1 MRHATTTTKRRD
13 PMARVKLSAQRQITI
28 PAETAKRLGLKAGE
42 ELELVESEKA
52 IVLVPR
58 KHIPKDQQWYYTDE
72 WQQMMQ
78 EAFDDL
84 KHGRMLGPF
93 ESVEEFKQ
101 SLQARA
107 HRS

>member
-1 MRHATTTTKRRD
+1 
-13 PMARVKLSAQRQITI
+13 MARVKLSARRQITI

-52 IVLVPR
+52 ILLVPR

-78 EAFDDL
+78 EAFEDV
-84 KHGRMLGPF
+84 KAGRMLGPF

-101 SLQARA
+101 SLKTRPP
-107 HRS
+107 HP

>member
-1 MRHATTTTKRRD
+1 
-13 PMARVKLSAQRQITI
+13 MARVKLSSRRQITI

-42 ELELVESEKA
+42 ELELVESEKT

-78 EAFDDL
+78 EAFEEVKQGKL
-84 KHGRMLGPF
+84 IGPF
-93 ESVEEFKQ
+93 DSAEE
-101 SLQARA
+101 AIRA
-107 HRS
+107 LKETKI

>member
-1 MRHATTTTKRRD
+1 
-13 PMARVKLSAQRQITI
+13 MARVKLSARRQITI

-58 KHIPKDQQWYYTDE
+58 KHIPKDQRWYYTDE

-78 EAFDDL
+78 EAFEDL
-84 KHGRMLGPF
+84 KAGRMFGPF
-93 ESVEEFKQ
+93 ESVQEFKKMEGQ
-101 SLQARA
+101 RDPKGRDIWEACGTQA
-107 HRS
+107 

>member
-1 MRHATTTTKRRD
+1 M
-13 PMARVKLSAQRQITI
+13 PRVKLSARRQITI
-28 PAETAKRLGLKAGE
+28 PAEITKRLGLKAGE
-42 ELELVESEKA
+42 ELELVESERA

-78 EAFDDL
+78 EAFEEVRQGQL
-84 KHGRMLGPF
+84 LGPF
-93 ESVEEFKQ
+93 ESVEDFKQ
-101 SLQARA
+101 AVKTRA

>member
-1 MRHATTTTKRRD
+1 
-13 PMARVKLSAQRQITI
+13 MARVKLSARRQITI

-52 IVLVPR
+52 ILLVPR

-78 EAFDDL
+78 EAFEEVKQGKL
-84 KHGRMLGPF
+84 IGPF
-93 ESVEEFKQ
+93 DTAEE
-101 SLQARA
+101 AIRA
-107 HRS
+107 LKETQV